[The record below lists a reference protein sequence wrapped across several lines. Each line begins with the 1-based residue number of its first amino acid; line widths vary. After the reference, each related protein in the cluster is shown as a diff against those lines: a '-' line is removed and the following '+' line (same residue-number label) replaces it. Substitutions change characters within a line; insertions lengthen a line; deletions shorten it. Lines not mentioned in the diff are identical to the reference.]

1 MSVPKLSLKKP
12 WTSWDKNAMIEG
24 FQQNKNID
32 DMCALL
38 GRTSDSV
45 FRYRNQLALKELV
58 DGVVVDDV
66 KTKYNYTSDEI
77 SELTKKRDK
86 KDQKNQSD
94 KKRNDEIRFIYPYV
108 IEKYKDSGLSNDQL
122 YAMQLFDK
130 GENLFLTGPGGT
142 GKTYL
147 IEQMV
152 KSAQKQGKS
161 IAVTA
166 LTGCA
171 AILLPGGKTI
181 HSQAKVGAKIGNSE
195 WPKERIVSDIMDK
208 VDNGRKTADCDF
220 EKKYGSKSF
229 TAKRKAAESISLFHS
244 YTTDILIV
252 DEVSMMSDEFFD
264 VIDQVFKAGVSIA
277 KQNTSCRTQPF
288 GGMQIVFVGDF
299 YQLPPVSRDKVV
311 GYCFQHP
318 LWSTLFPTKQ
328 IVQLTTQHRQVD
340 EQFSG
345 ALNNI
350 RNGTITKEN
359 IEMFRNMT
367 EPHRNYNKDENGGL
381 EALKLFPHNESVNI
395 ENQKRFSEIE
405 GDIMVF
411 EMNTKKDLERNINY
425 HTGEEDGSYI
435 SPNEVRRCKE
445 AIKEAIRYHCYDKKN
460 KPIPGRTVEGWYHNQ
475 YEKMMKDIPAVS
487 TLELKV
493 GAQVMATA
501 NLDIENGIVNGSMG
515 EVVGYDSTTGRFNIV
530 KPRVRFYNKLTG
542 NHHEIVVPMRWWQD
556 PGDFKTLAIGQFP
569 LRLAYAITIH
579 KSQGASLDM
588 VQIDAG
594 SRVFGDGMTY
604 VALSRMRTPNGLYL
618 MRFDPSKIKANRDV
632 IQYYRSIP
640 NVTYIMVCDDTDTDT
655 PDKIF

>member
-1 MSVPKLSLKKP
+1 
-12 WTSWDKNAMIEG
+12 MIEG

-58 DGVVVDDV
+58 DGVVVED
-66 KTKYNYTSDEI
+66 KTKYNYTNEEI
-77 SELTKKRDK
+77 DNLNKKK
-86 KDQKNQSD
+86 EQKEQASIKQTVRRVIFIQPLLKNTRILVYLMISFMLC
-94 KKRNDEIRFIYPYV
+94 NYLIRVAIV
-108 IEKYKDSGLSNDQL
+108 LNGL
-122 YAMQLFDK
+122 
-130 GENLFLTGPGGT
+130 GGT

-195 WPKERIVSDIMDK
+195 WPKHRIVEDIMDK

-244 YTTDILIV
+244 YTTDVLIV

-264 VIDQVFKAGVSIA
+264 VIDEVFKAGVSIA
-277 KQNTSCRTQPF
+277 RQDTSCQTQPF

-299 YQLPPVSRDKVV
+299 YQLPPVSKDKVV

-318 LWSTLFPTKQ
+318 LWNTLFPLKQ

-340 EQFSG
+340 EQFSS

-350 RNGTITKEN
+350 RSGTITKEN

-367 EPHRNYNKDENGGL
+367 EPQRVYNKDENGGL
-381 EALKLFPHNESVNI
+381 EALKLFPHNESVNT
-395 ENQKRFSEIE
+395 ENQNDF
-405 GDIMVF
+405 
-411 EMNTKKDLERNINY
+411 
-425 HTGEEDGSYI
+425 
-435 SPNEVRRCKE
+435 RR
-445 AIKEAIRYHCYDKKN
+445 
-460 KPIPGRTVEGWYHNQ
+460 
-475 YEKMMKDIPAVS
+475 
-487 TLELKV
+487 
-493 GAQVMATA
+493 
-501 NLDIENGIVNGSMG
+501 
-515 EVVGYDSTTGRFNIV
+515 
-530 KPRVRFYNKLTG
+530 
-542 NHHEIVVPMRWWQD
+542 
-556 PGDFKTLAIGQFP
+556 
-569 LRLAYAITIH
+569 
-579 KSQGASLDM
+579 
-588 VQIDAG
+588 
-594 SRVFGDGMTY
+594 
-604 VALSRMRTPNGLYL
+604 
-618 MRFDPSKIKANRDV
+618 
-632 IQYYRSIP
+632 
-640 NVTYIMVCDDTDTDT
+640 
-655 PDKIF
+655 